1 MSMVVTGLSM
11 SAADIAVASALH
23 PSAAP
28 SAEVAL
34 AEVPSSVAPEVQDI
48 DLLKKLE
55 GIVVEQSITF
65 LDGTEAVVYY
75 RVEDGCLA
83 VYSKT
88 DLSKYSLNDLLNV
101 KDSSERRVDAVQGKR
116 YGKYSVAAIRKIALK
131 LLQA

>member
-1 MSMVVTGLSM
+1 MILTFSG
-11 SAADIAVASALH
+11 
-23 PSAAP
+23 
-28 SAEVAL
+28 
-34 AEVPSSVAPEVQDI
+34 
-48 DLLKKLE
+48 KLE

-65 LDGTEAVVYY
+65 LDGTKAVVYY